1 MKVFF
6 TLLLLFLYC
15 STGVF
20 SQEIQEI
27 LQSGNFIWGRGE
39 AITYQK
45 ADKMAL
51 DDLISKISVEVQSD
65 FVNMVVE
72 ENDSILEYTKAV
84 VRTYSNIHLYWS
96 ESKVEE
102 DESQGLTRVY
112 RFIKKDNLHKIFD
125 DRKTKIIDYAKT
137 GYEAETELRLDD
149 ALRNYYWALV
159 LLRSHPEH
167 GSLKFKLGDHTEV
180 LLSTR
185 LYDKINQLLSNLD
198 ISIYQVMEDKDKNVK
213 TFTIKIDYDGKPIE
227 GLDYQYFSGNNYT
240 EARGKDGF
248 GVIELFGASAESLDK
263 IRVLVEYQYTNKCEW
278 DSELS
283 SVINNTPPPPFFR
296 KSEYWLR
303 LPDRESITGMKS
315 KKAHITYQTLQDNN
329 IRKKDYRKTVN
340 DIIEGI
346 QTGNVQ
352 SLEHFFT
359 WEGYEMFIKLVHNG
373 NVKVLPLTDT
383 MSIIEVNDEVMV
395 RSVPML
401 FAFQNNTK
409 KFLENV
415 VFIFN
420 KDQKIDAISFAL
432 SDKAIGDIAN
442 MPERWGSVEEK
453 YQLIKF
459 MEYYKTAYSL
469 KRLDYI
475 ESIFADDALI
485 IVGHVLEKAEPI
497 DGMYMKLGNDQV
509 KYIRRTKKEYME
521 SLRKV
526 FISNEF
532 VNIQFEGSDVERIN
546 DPSDKLYGIQIE
558 QHYYSANYA
567 DKGFL
572 FLLIDLNDTM
582 NPKIYV
588 RSWQPQKN
596 PNGSIIGL
604 SDFHF

>member
-1 MKVFF
+1 
-6 TLLLLFLYC
+6 
-15 STGVF
+15 
-20 SQEIQEI
+20 
-27 LQSGNFIWGRGE
+27 
-39 AITYQK
+39 
-45 ADKMAL
+45 
-51 DDLISKISVEVQSD
+51 
-65 FVNMVVE
+65 MVVE